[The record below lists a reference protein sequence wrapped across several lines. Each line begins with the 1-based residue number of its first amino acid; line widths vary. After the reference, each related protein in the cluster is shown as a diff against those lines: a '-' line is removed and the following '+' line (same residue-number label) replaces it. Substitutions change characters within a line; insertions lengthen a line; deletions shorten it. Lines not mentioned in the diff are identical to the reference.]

1 MFRLLVFLLKLLIFP
16 SIIKAITKK
25 YSDIIPESYTQF
37 RLNAIKINQS
47 LVSDQ
52 IDNFKAGVTS
62 LIHVIADSIVIWVL
76 FVLYQY
82 YLVDAITITKV
93 IIWFV
98 MVSFSVNVLMAFIH
112 FMMCFIDYVRINK
125 SISLHLKLFTNL
137 DEKIAKIKTAFSLVP
152 DGYNITIQREMLERV
167 LDNLYELKELDVE
180 FMIEHIL
187 KDVALINRVLP
198 MLPQKP
204 NAEATMK
211 GSDSDTR
218 KGSDGDIDKTPAN
231 YESSLSIGSDQE
243 KSTKVN
249 DTTKEEP
256 KPVTKP
262 IVKPASKP
270 MPKPTPRPTSKPAVK
285 PTPTPTVEDNKQDA

>member
-1 MFRLLVFLLKLLIFP
+1 MFRLLAFLLKLLIFP
-16 SIIKAITKK
+16 SRIKAITKK

-37 RLNAIKINQS
+37 KLNAIKINQN

-62 LIHVIADSIVIWVL
+62 LIHIIADSIVIWVL

-82 YLVDAITITKV
+82 YLVDSFTITKF

-98 MVSFSVNVLMAFIH
+98 MVSFSINVLMALIH
-112 FMMCFIDYVRINK
+112 FMMCLIDYVRINK

-152 DGYNITIQREMLERV
+152 DGYNITIQREMLERI

-187 KDVALINRVLP
+187 KDIALITRVIP

-204 NAEATMK
+204 SVEAIMK
-211 GSDSDTR
+211 GGGAASM
-218 KGSDGDIDKTPAN
+218 KGSDGDIDKAPAN

-243 KSTKVN
+243 KSTKVD
-249 DTTKEEP
+249 DTIKEEP
-256 KPVTKP
+256 KTVAKP

-270 MPKPTPRPTSKPAVK
+270 VPKPTPRPTPKPAVK